1 MNAVNTLGSMLGFR
15 AAAGAL
21 ALAACMFTLAACGGD
36 EEGGP
41 IPEDAGNELLGQLD
55 AIASQVAAGACSEAT
70 ETAAAFAESVDQ
82 LPPEVGGELRSQ
94 LVEASVNLEGLTQND
109 QQCQPPDTGATDAGE
124 VVPETPTT
132 TTETTTT
139 DTETEPPPTEEEDEG
154 DDTGEEEPPAGGGA
168 GGNEGSGNGSSGG
181 IGSDG

>member
-21 ALAACMFTLAACGGD
+21 ALAACIVTLAACGGD

-55 AIASQVAAGACSEAT
+55 AIESQVAAGECLEAS

-94 LVEASVNLEGLTQND
+94 LVEASVNLEGLTEDD
-109 QQCQPPDTGATDAGE
+109 QQCRPPDTGATDAGE

-139 DTETEPPPTEEEDEG
+139 DTTTEEPPPSGEDDGNDEE
-154 DDTGEEEPPAGGGA
+154 TPPPGGGA
-168 GGNEGSGNGSSGG
+168 GGNEGSGSDDSSGG